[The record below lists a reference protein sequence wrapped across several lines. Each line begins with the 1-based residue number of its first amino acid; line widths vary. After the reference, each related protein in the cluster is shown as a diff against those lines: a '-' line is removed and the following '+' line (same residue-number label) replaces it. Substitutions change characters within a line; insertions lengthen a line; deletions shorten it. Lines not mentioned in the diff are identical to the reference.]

1 VTNLEKAKTVLIDSI
16 SVDCS
21 EELFKHLFWKSKDY
35 EVPLKIF
42 KQIVAC
48 DRAGMDGRKWDD
60 WAKKEGISRP
70 TIYFYLRELKD
81 LGMIKRDKQNWRK
94 SRAFLDRLMNFVME
108 YESLAGY
115 ERKED

>member
-1 VTNLEKAKTVLIDSI
+1 MTKAKTVLIDRFK
-16 SVDCS
+16 VDCA
-21 EELFKHLFWKSKDY
+21 EELFKHVFWKSKDH

-42 KQIVAC
+42 KQIVSC
-48 DRAGMDGRKWDD
+48 GRRGMNGKEWRDWGR
-60 WAKKEGISRP
+60 KEGIERS
-70 TIYFYLRELKD
+70 TIYFYLRELKS
-81 LGMIKRDKQNWRK
+81 LGMIKRDKQNWKK

>member
-1 VTNLEKAKTVLIDSI
+1 MISLQKAKTILIDSA

-21 EELFKHLFWKSKDY
+21 EEMFNHIFWKSKDF

-42 KQIVAC
+42 RQIVAC
-48 DRAGMDGRKWDD
+48 DKAGMDGRKWDE
-60 WAKKEGISRP
+60 WGKKESIARP

-94 SRAFLDRLMNFVME
+94 SRAFLDRLMNFVLE
-108 YESLAGY
+108 YENLTGY
-115 ERKED
+115 ERKEE